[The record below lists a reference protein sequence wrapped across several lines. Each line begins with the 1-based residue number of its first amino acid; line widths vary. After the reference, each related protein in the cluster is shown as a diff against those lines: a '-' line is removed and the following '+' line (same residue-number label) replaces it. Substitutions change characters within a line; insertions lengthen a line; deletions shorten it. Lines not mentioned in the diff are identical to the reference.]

1 MQSLVCTFYFT
12 LCIKRV
18 LQNHASSTMNDRH
31 RGWEYLEQR
40 PSLLSCDLTGAEVLS
55 CLLGLT
61 GTLATPPFTSTDRLK
76 KKRPHLFFFYWDWQ
90 AQRPRPHLLTPA
102 GKRLV
107 AIYMWPLCPS
117 VPVKGHVADRYRS
130 HAFFLCRTGRH
141 SWGWREKEKW
151 LWWSEQKEKSKT
163 FLLVL
168 NSSWHEADY
177 FFSGTVLIVDGL
189 LTMSTSC

>member
-12 LCIKRV
+12 LCIKS
-18 LQNHASSTMNDRH
+18 ASEPCLLYDEWRH

-76 KKRPHLFFFYWDWQ
+76 KKKKGPTSFFYWDWQ
-90 AQRPRPHLLTPA
+90 AQRPRPHLLTLA

-151 LWWSEQKEKSKT
+151 FWRRWLWWSEQKEKSKT

-177 FFSGTVLIVDGL
+177 FF
-189 LTMSTSC
+189 